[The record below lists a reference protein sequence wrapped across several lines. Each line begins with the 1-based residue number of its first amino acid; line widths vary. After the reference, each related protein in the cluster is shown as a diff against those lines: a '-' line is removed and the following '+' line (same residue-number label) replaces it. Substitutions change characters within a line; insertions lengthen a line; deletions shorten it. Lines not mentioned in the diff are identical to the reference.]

1 MAQANSDN
9 AGVNATLDRFFS
21 VLNPNSSA
29 GTYKNVNILMNDV
42 FCPVGGGYPWVGIA
56 NHGPQFRGA
65 DVRGLYEQIF
75 TSFPD
80 IWWGPST
87 TYPKVTAVPRL
98 YSNDAWQPPTVGV
111 QTTMVGTLQQPWF
124 QDAQR
129 YSLPLSA
136 IKPMGGKAPT
146 NVPSFAVFVFGAKD
160 STRVSQVSFY
170 MDRYNQMRD
179 VQPEEAN
186 DFDTDFRLFLKEL
199 QDNFAARRLV
209 AKTQSDLSRLVET
222 LDVRE
227 KKKR

>member
-80 IWWGPST
+80 GFTRMTPGSLR
-87 TYPKVTAVPRL
+87 RL
-98 YSNDAWQPPTVGV
+98 ASRRPWSGRCNSPGSK
-111 QTTMVGTLQQPWF
+111 MLNGTLCLFRLSSPWAAKPRRTCHHSRF
-124 QDAQR
+124 SSSARKIQR
-129 YSLPLSA
+129 EYRKSHS
-136 IKPMGGKAPT
+136 IWIDITRCGMFNRRKRMT
-146 NVPSFAVFVFGAKD
+146 
-160 STRVSQVSFY
+160 STRI
-170 MDRYNQMRD
+170 
-179 VQPEEAN
+179 
-186 DFDTDFRLFLKEL
+186 
-199 QDNFAARRLV
+199 FAC
-209 AKTQSDLSRLVET
+209 S
-222 LDVRE
+222 
-227 KKKR
+227 